1 MGKIDSTI
9 EQYRSGQ
16 ISLVGVL
23 QDISRVFGYLPEETL
38 NRVAS
43 QLDVPVSR
51 MYSLATFYTSFR
63 LEPIGK
69 KHVCICV
76 GTACHVR
83 GADRILGTVER
94 ELDLKAGETSKDL
107 EYTLE
112 TVNCVGA
119 CALGPL
125 VTVNGEYYGN
135 IDQKKA
141 QKLIGTMRRETVE
154 EADA

>member
-1 MGKIDSTI
+1 MEPVQSTI
-9 EQYRSGQ
+9 NQYKSGR

-38 NRVAS
+38 RQIARE
-43 QLDVPVSR
+43 LDVPISR

-69 KHVCICV
+69 THVCVCM

-83 GADRILGTVER
+83 GAERVLRTIER
-94 ELDLKAGETSKDL
+94 ELELEAGQTSKDL
-107 EYTLE
+107 RHTLE
-112 TVNCVGA
+112 TVNCIGA

-125 VTVNGEYYGN
+125 VTVNGEYHGN

-141 QKLIGTMRRETVE
+141 QKLVARIRRLGGEET
-154 EADA
+154 DT

>member
-1 MGKIDSTI
+1 MERIESTI
-9 EQYRSGQ
+9 ERYRSGQ

-23 QDISRVFGYLPEETL
+23 QDISKVFGYLPEDTL
-38 NRVAS
+38 RQIAAEI
-43 QLDVPVSR
+43 DVPISR
-51 MYSLATFYTSFR
+51 MYSLATFYSSFR
-63 LEPIGK
+63 LKPIGK
-69 KHVCICV
+69 QHVCVCV

-83 GADRILGTVER
+83 GAERILER
-94 ELDLKAGETSKDL
+94 LERDLEIGAGETSEDL
-107 EYTLE
+107 AYTLE

-125 VTVNGEYYGN
+125 VTVNGEYFGN

-141 QKLIGTMRRETVE
+141 KKLVANIREGSGE